1 MQSNTC
7 RPFNLSRLTIM
18 IASVVVWFP
27 GPAAFSASPAEQRVL
42 DLRTELINVAND
54 IDTGVE
60 EILDLIIPL
69 TDTQETGNKV
79 AQMKQSTIDSLRK
92 VIDYYVSER
101 QKIEGELARPAAS
114 LTKDQMVSQ
123 VEVIDEKVD
132 ERIDEIM
139 RISASLAESKDVEK
153 YEHDFNPYTEIYN
166 QRVSD
171 EYKQNQK
178 VQRRVVAT
186 RSDLGEGLKKSIQT
200 LKERLNRYERLLSY
214 QVGPANKAAIGKLI
228 EETKGRIS
236 QREEQLA
243 SLGEI
248 AGDAGTRAI
257 GKSEFQIINQKLN
270 DDKASIR
277 SSFELM
283 RRLKGEYDS
292 ALVRY
297 NNSLRMSAP

>member
-1 MQSNTC
+1 MNMYI
-7 RPFNLSRLTIM
+7 SRLAILVTTT
-18 IASVVVWFP
+18 SLWLSSP
-27 GPAAFSASPAEQRVL
+27 SAFSVTPAEQNVL
-42 DLRTELINVAND
+42 DLRAELVNVIGD

-101 QKIEGELARPAAS
+101 QKLEGELARPAS
-114 LTKDQMVSQ
+114 TLTKEQMVNQ
-123 VEVIDEKVD
+123 VGVIDDKVD
-132 ERIDEIM
+132 QRIDEIM

-153 YEHDFNPYTEIYN
+153 YEHDYDPYNEIYN
-166 QRVSD
+166 RRVTD
-171 EYKQNQK
+171 EYKQNQR

-186 RSDLGEGLKKSIQT
+186 KGDLGDGLKKSIQT
-200 LKERLNRYERLLSY
+200 LKERLNRYERLLTY
-214 QVGPANKAAIGKLI
+214 QVSPENKEAIGTLVAD
-228 EETKGRIS
+228 TKNRIA
-236 QREEQLA
+236 QREEQLS
-243 SLGEI
+243 SLGETS
-248 AGDAGTRAI
+248 GEAGTRAI

-277 SSFELM
+277 ASFDLM

-297 NNSLRMSAP
+297 NNSRR